1 MSGSAQH
8 ILIVEDSPTQ
18 ALQLELILEGQGWS
32 CTVCGSAEAALDAL
46 NQRHPDLLVVD
57 YHLPRMGG
65 DELIR
70 QLRLNTVTRSLPV
83 IMLTDEATA
92 EAEFKGLESGADSYL
107 AKSADA
113 DELVLRI
120 AGLLR
125 RAGGGDPAT
134 GSLGVASLRASRL
147 LIIDDSPTF
156 LEYLRLLLQEEGYE
170 VVALQNGLAAPARV
184 QQESFDCII
193 VDLHMPE
200 IDGVAL
206 CAKLDAI
213 RRRRE
218 DLFQII
224 MLTASDSKTDLMRG
238 LEAGADD
245 YVIKSNDVEI
255 IKARIRALLRR
266 KRLHEE
272 NLRISMEFRRKEQEL
287 RRTREEVRLAEARAS
302 LVEALERSNR
312 ELAATNA
319 KLTQAQ
325 VELTRA
331 KEVAEAANQTKSEF
345 LANMSHEL
353 RTPMNGII
361 GMNALLLSTSLTPE
375 QRHSAELVG
384 TSAKLLLGL
393 LNDILDVS
401 KLEARQVKLEYL
413 EFDIP
418 SLFAEAVQLMAPKAA
433 EQGIELV
440 LDIAPA
446 ARIRA
451 VSDPM
456 RLRQVVLNLV
466 GNAIKFTNRGGVVVS
481 VGLDGQGTAPDLS
494 VRVTD
499 TGIGIP
505 SEVQARLFDKFVQAD
520 SSVTRRFGGTGLG
533 LTICRQTVALMDGDI
548 GVESTVATGSTFWF
562 RVGLRPAANPV
573 AARLALPELAGRRA
587 LIFDPSPLVVD
598 ALAADLESLG
608 LSVGRLP
615 PGPPL
620 ADSPDM
626 ESGPADLLLVDA
638 RILSAERVADL
649 RCRFPAALLVA
660 LAPIG
665 SAPGPVAS
673 GPADAVLEKPL
684 LYDALCE
691 RLRRLLTGHAP
702 DPRPVAVQ
710 APTLPEAGE
719 GGHILLAE
727 DNYINQQV
735 AVHMLNSAGFTV
747 DVVGNGA
754 DALAALGRGHYD
766 LILMDVQMPVM
777 DGVEATRRIRAEE
790 GPGRHIPIIAMTAH
804 AMTGVEE
811 SYRAAGMDDY
821 ISKPVEYQAFLSKVR
836 SWAGR
841 GRAPGAVAATDP
853 APPPGIDEAAILQI
867 QSLMPPPQFA
877 TLMGSFL
884 TNSRQRLARVQTV
897 CQSGDL
903 GALGRDLHDLISTT
917 GSFGC
922 RDLVVLGRQVEATI
936 RAAQP
941 KQARAGLS
949 DFCTAAAHALTYLE
963 ERFQSGA

>member
-1 MSGSAQH
+1 MSGSAPH

-32 CTVCGSAEAALDAL
+32 STVCGSAEAALDAL

-70 QLRLNTVTRSLPV
+70 QLRLNTATRLLPV
-83 IMLTDEATA
+83 IMLTDETTA

-134 GSLGVASLRASRL
+134 GPLGVASLRASRL

-156 LEYLRLLLQEEGYE
+156 LEYLRLLLLEEGYE
-170 VVALQNGLAAPARV
+170 VVALQNGLAAPALV

-206 CAKLDAI
+206 CARLDAI

-245 YVIKSNDVEI
+245 YVTKSNDVEI
-255 IKARIRALLRR
+255 IKARIGALLRR

-287 RRTREEVRLAEARAS
+287 QRTRDEVRLAEARAS

-331 KEVAEAANQTKSEF
+331 KEAAEAANQAKSEF

-418 SLFAEAVQLMAPKAA
+418 SLFAEVVQLMAPKAA

-466 GNAIKFTNRGGVVVS
+466 GNAIKFTSRGGVVVF
-481 VGLDGQGTAPDLS
+481 VRLEGQGAAPDLS

-505 SEVQARLFDKFVQAD
+505 VEVQARLFDKFVQAD

-533 LTICRQTVALMDGDI
+533 LAICRQTIELMAGHI
-548 GVESTVATGSTFWF
+548 GVESTVGAGSTFWF
-562 RVGLRPAANPV
+562 KVGLHPAAEPV
-573 AARLALPELAGRRA
+573 PTAVMPPALAGRRA
-587 LIFDPSPLVVD
+587 LIFDPSPLVVN

-608 LSVGRLP
+608 LRVGGLLLEP
-615 PGPPL
+615 PAAGVS
-620 ADSPDM
+620 APDD
-626 ESGPADLLLVDA
+626 GPADLLLVDG
-638 RILSAERVADL
+638 RFLSAERVADL

-665 SAPGPVAS
+665 SVPDPLAS

-684 LYDALCE
+684 LHDALCD
-691 RLRRLLTGHAP
+691 RVLAALTGCAP
-702 DPRPVAVQ
+702 DPGLVEVPAH
-710 APTLPEAGE
+710 APPEAGE

-735 AVHMLNSAGFTV
+735 ALHMLTGAGFYV

-754 DALAALGRGHYD
+754 EALAALGRGRYD

-790 GPGRHIPIIAMTAH
+790 GAGRHIPIIAMTAH
-804 AMTGVEE
+804 AMAGVEE
-811 SYRAAGMDDY
+811 GYRAAGMDDY
-821 ISKPVEYQAFLSKVR
+821 VSKPVEYQAFLSKVR

-841 GRAPGAVAATDP
+841 GRAPDAVAATDP
-853 APPPGIDEAAILQI
+853 APPPGIDEMAILQI
-867 QSLMPPPQFA
+867 QALMPPPQFA

-884 TNSRQRLARVQTV
+884 TNSRQRLARVEAAHL
-897 CQSGDL
+897 SGDM

-922 RDLVVLGRQVEATI
+922 RDLVVLGREVEAAI

-941 KQARAGLS
+941 EQALTLLS
-949 DFCTAAAHALTYLE
+949 HFCTAAAHALTYLE
-963 ERFQSGA
+963 ERFQPGV

>member
-1 MSGSAQH
+1 MSGNTVPH

-18 ALQLELILEGQGWS
+18 ALQLELILEGQGWTS
-32 CTVCGSAEAALDAL
+32 TICGTAEAALAAL
-46 NQRHPDLLVVD
+46 THLRPDLLVVD
-57 YHLPRMGG
+57 YHLPRMSG
-65 DELIR
+65 DEFIR
-70 QLRLNTVTRSLPV
+70 QLRLNAATRPLPV

-107 AKSADA
+107 PKSADA

-120 AGLLR
+120 GGLLR
-125 RAGGGDPAT
+125 RAGGGAGPNGLA
-134 GSLGVASLRASRL
+134 APSLRASRL
-147 LIIDDSPTF
+147 LIVDDSPTF
-156 LEYLRLLLQEEGYE
+156 LEYLRLLLHEEGYE
-170 VVALQNGLAAPARV
+170 VVALQSGLAAAALV

-218 DLFQII
+218 DLFQIV

-245 YVIKSNDVEI
+245 YVTKGNDVEI
-255 IKARIRALLRR
+255 IKARIRALVRR

-287 RRTREEVRLAEARAS
+287 ERTRDEVRLAEARAS

-331 KEVAEAANQTKSEF
+331 KEAAEAANQAKSEF

-384 TSAKLLLGL
+384 SSAKLLLGL

-413 EFDIP
+413 DFDIP
-418 SLFAEAVQLMAPKAA
+418 ALFAEVVQLMAPKAA

-446 ARIRA
+446 ARTRA

-466 GNAIKFTNRGGVVVS
+466 GNAIKFTNRGGVVVAVRLEGS
-481 VGLDGQGTAPDLS
+481 PTVPSLS

-505 SEVQARLFDKFVQAD
+505 KEAQARLFDKFVQAD

-533 LTICRQTVALMDGDI
+533 LAICRQTMELMGGSI
-548 GVESTVATGSTFWF
+548 GVESQVGAGSSFWF
-562 RVGLRPAANPV
+562 RVGVRSLAEPLPLEPPPA
-573 AARLALPELAGRRA
+573 ELVGRRA
-587 LIFDPSPLVVD
+587 LLADPSPLVTA
-598 ALAADLESLG
+598 ALTADLESLG
-608 LSVGRLP
+608 MQVGPLSLDPMGE
-615 PGPPL
+615 
-620 ADSPDM
+620 AA
-626 ESGPADLLLVDA
+626 EAADLLLVEA
-638 RILSAERVADL
+638 ASLTPARVAAL
-649 RCRFPAALLVA
+649 RQRFPATPLVA
-660 LAPIG
+660 LRPIG
-665 SAPGPVAS
+665 AVADPVDPGL
-673 GPADAVLEKPL
+673 ADAVLEKPVLHAL
-684 LYDALCE
+684 LRSNLAA
-691 RLRRLLTGHAP
+691 LLTGRP
-702 DPRPVAVQ
+702 LPVA
-710 APTLPEAGE
+710 APADPSPCREEPGS

-735 AVHMLNSAGFTV
+735 ALHMLTGAGFTV

-754 DALAALGRGHYD
+754 DALAALGRGRYD

-777 DGVEATRRIRAEE
+777 DGVEATRRIRADE

-821 ISKPVEYQAFLSKVR
+821 ISKPVEYQAFLAKVR
-836 SWAGR
+836 SWSGR
-841 GRAPGAVAATDP
+841 GRAPDAVAATDP

-867 QSLMPPPQFA
+867 QALMPPPQF
-877 TLMGSFL
+877 TILMGNFL
-884 TNSRQRLARVQTV
+884 ANSRQRLARVAAARL
-897 CQSGDL
+897 SGDL
-903 GALGRDLHDLISTT
+903 GALGHDLHDLISTT

-922 RDLVVLGRQVEATI
+922 RDLVVLGREVEAAI
-936 RAAQP
+936 RTGQP
-941 KQARAGLS
+941 DPALTRLT
-949 DFCTAAAHALTYLE
+949 DFCAAATHALTYLE
-963 ERFQSGA
+963 ERFQPAV

>member
-1 MSGSAQH
+1 MSGSNAPH

-18 ALQLELILEGQGWS
+18 ALQLELILEGQGWTS
-32 CTVCGSAEAALDAL
+32 TICGTAEAALAAL
-46 NQRHPDLLVVD
+46 THLHPDLLVVD
-57 YHLPRMGG
+57 YHLPRMSG
-65 DELIR
+65 DEFIR
-70 QLRLNTVTRSLPV
+70 QLRLNAVTRPLPV

-92 EAEFKGLESGADSYL
+92 EAEFRGLESGADSYL
-107 AKSADA
+107 PKSADA

-120 AGLLR
+120 SGLLR
-125 RAGGGDPAT
+125 RAV
-134 GSLGVASLRASRL
+134 GSGPGSSGLAAPSLRASRL
-147 LIIDDSPTF
+147 LIVDDSPTF

-170 VVALQNGLAAPARV
+170 VVALQSGLAAAALV

-206 CAKLDAI
+206 CARLDAI

-218 DLFQII
+218 DLFQIV

-245 YVIKSNDVEI
+245 YVTKGNDVEI
-255 IKARIRALLRR
+255 IKARIRALVRR

-287 RRTREEVRLAEARAS
+287 ERTRDEVRLAEARAS

-331 KEVAEAANQTKSEF
+331 KEAAEAANQAKSEF

-384 TSAKLLLGL
+384 SSAKLLLGL

-413 EFDIP
+413 DFDIP
-418 SLFAEAVQLMAPKAA
+418 ALFAEVVQLMAPKAA

-446 ARIRA
+446 ARTRA
-451 VSDPM
+451 ISDPM

-466 GNAIKFTNRGGVVVS
+466 GNAIKFTNRGGVVVAVRLEGDAGS
-481 VGLDGQGTAPDLS
+481 PLLS

-505 SEVQARLFDKFVQAD
+505 KEAQARLFDKFVQAD

-533 LTICRQTVALMDGDI
+533 LAICRQTMELMGGSI
-548 GVESTVATGSTFWF
+548 GVESQVGAGSSFWF
-562 RVGLRPAANPV
+562 RVGLRP
-573 AARLALPELAGRRA
+573 LAEPLPLEPPPAELVGRRA
-587 LIFDPSPLVVD
+587 LLADPSPLVTA
-598 ALAADLESLG
+598 ALTADLESLG
-608 LSVGRLP
+608 VEVGPLRLDP
-615 PGPPL
+615 VGE
-620 ADSPDM
+620 AAA
-626 ESGPADLLLVDA
+626 EAADLLLVEA
-638 RILSAERVADL
+638 TSLTPARVAAL
-649 RCRFPAALLVA
+649 RQRFPATPLVA
-660 LAPIG
+660 LRPIG
-665 SAPGPVAS
+665 AVADPVDPGL
-673 GPADAVLEKPL
+673 ADAVLEKPVLHAL
-684 LYDALCE
+684 LRSNLAA
-691 RLRRLLTGHAP
+691 LLTGRP
-702 DPRPVAVQ
+702 LPVA
-710 APTLPEAGE
+710 APADPSPRREEPGS

-735 AVHMLNSAGFTV
+735 ALHMLTGAGFTV

-754 DALAALGRGHYD
+754 EALAALGRGAYD

-790 GPGRHIPIIAMTAH
+790 GAGRHIPIIAMTAH

-821 ISKPVEYQAFLSKVR
+821 ISKPVEYQAFLAKVR
-836 SWAGR
+836 SWSGR
-841 GRAPGAVAATDP
+841 GRAPDAVAATDP

-867 QSLMPPPQFA
+867 QALMPPPQFT
-877 TLMGSFL
+877 TLMGNFL
-884 TNSRQRLARVQTV
+884 ANSRQRLARVEAARL
-897 CQSGDL
+897 SGDL

-922 RDLVVLGRQVEATI
+922 RDLVVLGREVEA
-936 RAAQP
+936 AL
-941 KQARAGLS
+941 RAGQPDPALTRLT

-963 ERFQSGA
+963 ERFQPEA

>member
-1 MSGSAQH
+1 MSGSAPL

-32 CTVCGSAEAALDAL
+32 CSVCGSAEAALEAL
-46 NQRHPDLLVVD
+46 GSRHPDLLVVD

-70 QLRLNTVTRSLPV
+70 QLRLNTATRSLPV

-92 EAEFKGLESGADSYL
+92 EAQFKGLESGADSYL
-107 AKSADA
+107 SKSADA

-125 RAGGGDPAT
+125 RAGAGEAPA
-134 GSLGVASLRASRL
+134 GPLAGVALRAPRL
-147 LIIDDSPTF
+147 LIVDDSPTF

-170 VVALQNGLAAPARV
+170 VVALQNGLTAAALV

-218 DLFQII
+218 DLFQIV

-245 YVIKSNDVEI
+245 YVTKGNDVEI

-287 RRTREEVRLAEARAS
+287 ERTRDEVRLAEARAS

-331 KEVAEAANQTKSEF
+331 KEAAEAANQSKSEF

-401 KLEARQVKLEYL
+401 KLEAKQVTLEYL

-418 SLFAEAVQLMAPKAA
+418 ALFAEVVQLMAPKAA

-466 GNAIKFTNRGGVVVS
+466 GNAIKFTSRGGVSVS
-481 VGLDGQGTAPDLS
+481 VRLEGQGPAPTLS
-494 VRVTD
+494 VRITD

-505 SEVQARLFDKFVQAD
+505 QEAQAKLFDKFVQAD

-533 LTICRQTVALMDGDI
+533 LAICRQTMALMDGHI
-548 GVESTVATGSTFWF
+548 GVDSTVGAGSTFWF
-562 RVGLRPAANPV
+562 RLGLRPAAEPAPTPV
-573 AARLALPELAGRRA
+573 PPPELAGRSA
-587 LIFDPSPLVVD
+587 LIVDPSPLVVA

-608 LSVGRLP
+608 LRVGSLSLDP
-615 PGPPL
+615 PAPGSPPT
-620 ADSPDM
+620 DV
-626 ESGPADLLLVDA
+626 GPADLLLVDMRA
-638 RILSAERVADL
+638 LSAERAASL
-649 RCRFPAALLVA
+649 RARFPAAALLA

-665 SAPGPVAS
+665 AVPDPVAS
-673 GPADAVLEKPL
+673 ASADAVLEKPVL
-684 LYDALCE
+684 HDALCD
-691 RLRRLLTGHAP
+691 RLLALLGGRAP
-702 DPRPVAVQ
+702 KPHPVQ
-710 APTLPEAGE
+710 AQPLAQPEPGE

-735 AVHMLNSAGFTV
+735 ATHMLTAAGFTV

-754 DALAALGRGHYD
+754 EALAALGRGRYD

-777 DGVEATRRIRAEE
+777 DGVEATRRIRADE

-804 AMTGVEE
+804 AMAGAEE
-811 SYRAAGMDDY
+811 SYRTAGMDDY
-821 ISKPVEYQAFLSKVR
+821 VSKPVEYQAFLSKVR

-841 GRAPGAVAATDP
+841 GRAPDAVAATETP
-853 APPPGIDEAAILQI
+853 PPPGIDEAAILQI
-867 QSLMPPPQFA
+867 QALMPAPQFA
-877 TLMGSFL
+877 ILMGSFL
-884 TNSRQRLARVQTV
+884 TNSRQRLARVEAV
-897 CQSGDL
+897 CLSGNL

-922 RDLVVLGRQVEATI
+922 RDLVVLGREIESTL

-941 KQARAGLS
+941 EQALPRLAH
-949 DFCTAAAHALTYLE
+949 FCTTAAHALTYLE
-963 ERFQSGA
+963 QRFQPGA

>member
-1 MSGSAQH
+1 MSGSAPH

-32 CTVCGSAEAALDAL
+32 CSVCGSAEAALHAL
-46 NQRHPDLLVVD
+46 NQQHPDLLVVD
-57 YHLPRMGG
+57 YHLPRMSG

-70 QLRLNTVTRSLPV
+70 HLRLNTATRSLPV

-92 EAEFKGLESGADSYL
+92 EAEYKGLESGADSYL

-134 GSLGVASLRASRL
+134 GPLGVASLRASRL
-147 LIIDDSPTF
+147 LIVDDSPTF

-170 VVALQNGLAAPARV
+170 VVALQNGLAATTLV

-206 CAKLDAI
+206 CARLDAI

-218 DLFQII
+218 DLFQIV

-245 YVIKSNDVEI
+245 YVTKSNDVEI

-287 RRTREEVRLAEARAS
+287 ERTRDEVRLAEARAS
-302 LVEALERSNR
+302 LAEALERSNR

-331 KEVAEAANQTKSEF
+331 KEAAEAANQAKSEF

-384 TSAKLLLGL
+384 SSAKLLLGL

-401 KLEARQVKLEYL
+401 KLEAKQVKLEYL

-418 SLFAEAVQLMAPKAA
+418 ALFAEVVQLMAPKAA

-446 ARIRA
+446 ARIHA

-466 GNAIKFTNRGGVVVS
+466 GNAIKFTHRGGVL
-481 VGLDGQGTAPDLS
+481 VGVRLEGEGADPILS
-494 VRVTD
+494 VRITD

-505 SEVQARLFDKFVQAD
+505 CEVQARLFDKFVQAD

-533 LTICRQTVALMDGDI
+533 LAICRQTMELMDGRI
-548 GVESTVATGSTFWF
+548 GVDSTLGAGSTFWF
-562 RVGLRPAANPV
+562 KVGLRLAAEPV
-573 AARLALPELAGRRA
+573 PTPLLLPELAGRRV
-587 LIFDPSPLVVD
+587 LIFDPSPLVVG

-608 LSVGRLP
+608 LSVGE
-615 PGPPL
+615 L
-620 ADSPDM
+620 APD
-626 ESGPADLLLVDA
+626 GVGGDAPTDLLLLDA
-638 RILSAERVADL
+638 STLSAERAATL
-649 RCRFPAALLVA
+649 RCRFPAAALVA

-665 SAPGPVAS
+665 SVPDPLAS

-684 LYDALCE
+684 LHDALCD
-691 RLRRLLTGHAP
+691 RLRAVLTGRAP
-702 DPRPVAVQ
+702 DPRPVEVMVPVTA
-710 APTLPEAGE
+710 EAGE

-735 AVHMLNSAGFTV
+735 ALHMLTGAGFTV
-747 DVVGNGA
+747 DVVANGA
-754 DALAALGRGHYD
+754 EALAALGRGRYD

-777 DGVEATRRIRAEE
+777 DGVEATRRIRADE
-790 GPGRHIPIIAMTAH
+790 GAGRHIPIIAMTAH

-811 SYRAAGMDDY
+811 SYRVAGMDDY
-821 ISKPVEYQAFLSKVR
+821 ISKPVEHQAFLSKVR
-836 SWAGR
+836 SWARR
-841 GRAPGAVAATDP
+841 GRPPDAMAVTDP

-867 QSLMPPPQFA
+867 QSLMSPPQFA
-877 TLMGSFL
+877 TLLGSFL
-884 TNSRQRLARVQTV
+884 TNSRQRLARVDAARL
-897 CQSGDL
+897 SGDL

-922 RDLVVLGRQVEATI
+922 RDLVVLGREVEAAI
-936 RAAQP
+936 RTAEP
-941 KQARAGLS
+941 DQAFTGLT
-949 DFCTAAAHALTYLE
+949 DFCTAAARALTYLE
-963 ERFQSGA
+963 ERFPPAA

>member
-1 MSGSAQH
+1 MSGSNAPH

-18 ALQLELILEGQGWS
+18 ALQLELILDGQGWTS
-32 CTVCGSAEAALDAL
+32 TICGTAEAALAAL
-46 NQRHPDLLVVD
+46 THLHPDLLVVD
-57 YHLPRMGG
+57 YHLPRMSG
-65 DELIR
+65 DEFIR
-70 QLRLNTVTRSLPV
+70 QLRLNAVTRPLPV

-107 AKSADA
+107 PKSADA

-120 AGLLR
+120 SGLLR
-125 RAGGGDPAT
+125 RAA
-134 GSLGVASLRASRL
+134 GSGPGSSGLAAPSLRASRL
-147 LIIDDSPTF
+147 LIVDDSPTF

-170 VVALQNGLAAPARV
+170 VVALQSGLAAAALV

-218 DLFQII
+218 DLFQIV

-245 YVIKSNDVEI
+245 YVTKGNDVEI
-255 IKARIRALLRR
+255 IKARIRALVRR

-287 RRTREEVRLAEARAS
+287 ERTRDEVRLAEARAS

-331 KEVAEAANQTKSEF
+331 KEAAEAANQAKSEF

-384 TSAKLLLGL
+384 SSAKLLLGL

-413 EFDIP
+413 DFDIP
-418 SLFAEAVQLMAPKAA
+418 ALFAEVVQLMAPKAA

-446 ARIRA
+446 ARTRA
-451 VSDPM
+451 ISDPM

-466 GNAIKFTNRGGVVVS
+466 GNAIKFTNRGGVVVA
-481 VGLDGQGTAPDLS
+481 VRLEGDAGIPLLS

-505 SEVQARLFDKFVQAD
+505 KEAQARLFDKFVQAD

-533 LTICRQTVALMDGDI
+533 LAICRQTMELMDGHI
-548 GVESTVATGSTFWF
+548 GVDSQVGAGSSFWF
-562 RVGLRPAANPV
+562 RVALRPV
-573 AARLALPELAGRRA
+573 AEPAPTAPPPAELVGRHALLA
-587 LIFDPSPLVVD
+587 DPSPLVTA
-598 ALAADLESLG
+598 ALTADLESLG
-608 LSVGRLP
+608 LQVDTLSLEP
-615 PGPPL
+615 AASAPGVV
-620 ADSPDM
+620 A
-626 ESGPADLLLVDA
+626 ADLLLVDA
-638 RILSAERVADL
+638 RSLTAEQAAAL
-649 RCRFPAALLVA
+649 RQRFPSAALIA
-660 LAPIG
+660 LRPIG
-665 SAPGPVAS
+665 SVGDPVDVELADAALDKPVLHDMLRNTLLAVLTGRPLPVAA
-673 GPADAVLEKPL
+673 PADPSPCREEP
-684 LYDALCE
+684 
-691 RLRRLLTGHAP
+691 GSS
-702 DPRPVAVQ
+702 
-710 APTLPEAGE
+710 
-719 GGHILLAE
+719 GHILLAE

-735 AVHMLNSAGFTV
+735 ALHMLTGAGFTV
-747 DVVGNGA
+747 DIVGNGA
-754 DALAALGRGHYD
+754 EALAALGRGAYD

-777 DGVEATRRIRAEE
+777 DGVEATRRIRADE

-804 AMTGVEE
+804 AMTGLEE

-821 ISKPVEYQAFLSKVR
+821 ISKPVEYQAFLTKVR
-836 SWAGR
+836 SWSGR
-841 GRAPGAVAATDP
+841 GRAPDAVAATDP

-867 QSLMPPPQFA
+867 QALMPPPQFT
-877 TLMGSFL
+877 TLMGNFL
-884 TNSRQRLARVQTV
+884 TNSRQRLARVEAARL
-897 CQSGDL
+897 SGDL
-903 GALGRDLHDLISTT
+903 GALGHDLHDLISTT

-922 RDLVVLGRQVEATI
+922 RDLVVLGREVEAAL

-941 KQARAGLS
+941 DPALTRLT
-949 DFCTAAAHALTYLE
+949 DFCTAAGHALSYLE
-963 ERFQSGA
+963 ERFQPVMG